1 MRKKIKGLYLV
12 LTVSTIALVV
22 CGLTLSFFQKAPA
35 FESLKGPLF
44 QESLKHH
51 PIDPNSFQGK
61 IINTIKKVSPAVV
74 SISTERTIEV
84 SDFGGER
91 FFSSPD
97 FDEFFRRFYEQFPQ
111 RKFKQRGLGSG
122 MIINEDGY
130 ILTNEHVIHGV
141 DKDKIT
147 VTLPTNER
155 FKARIVGTDVESDIA
170 VLKINAHNLP
180 SVVLG
185 DSDNLQVGEWVI
197 ALGNPFGFALSEL
210 NKKYEP
216 TVTVGVVSAT
226 GRAIQAGGAQGERRV
241 YAGLIQT
248 DASINPG
255 NSGGPLVNIY
265 GEVIGIN
272 TAILSPTGGSIGI
285 GFAIPINKAKKL
297 LRSLVKYGEIKWPWI
312 GIYMQEL
319 TPELAKKFKNSL
331 WALL

>member
-130 ILTNEHVIHGV
+130 ILTNEHVIH
-141 DKDKIT
+141 
-147 VTLPTNER
+147 
-155 FKARIVGTDVESDIA
+155 
-170 VLKINAHNLP
+170 
-180 SVVLG
+180 
-185 DSDNLQVGEWVI
+185 
-197 ALGNPFGFALSEL
+197 
-210 NKKYEP
+210 
-216 TVTVGVVSAT
+216 
-226 GRAIQAGGAQGERRV
+226 
-241 YAGLIQT
+241 
-248 DASINPG
+248 
-255 NSGGPLVNIY
+255 
-265 GEVIGIN
+265 
-272 TAILSPTGGSIGI
+272 
-285 GFAIPINKAKKL
+285 
-297 LRSLVKYGEIKWPWI
+297 
-312 GIYMQEL
+312 
-319 TPELAKKFKNSL
+319 
-331 WALL
+331 